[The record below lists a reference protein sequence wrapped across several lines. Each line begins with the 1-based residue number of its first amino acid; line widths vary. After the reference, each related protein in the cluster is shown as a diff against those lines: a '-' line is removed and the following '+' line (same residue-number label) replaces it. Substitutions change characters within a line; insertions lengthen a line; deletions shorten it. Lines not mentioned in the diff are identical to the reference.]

1 MGRLRLRPRSL
12 TVPTKPNPVDRNT
25 AIGLSLMFLIMMSWF
40 WYMTP
45 SEEQLNRLREERL
58 IQDSLR
64 AVQAT
69 LPDAGSPVLPDDGP
83 ILDEPANP
91 AGIFAT
97 NVAETVIQ
105 TVSTPLYTATFT
117 NVGGGPARFELKS
130 YSKWDG
136 TPVQMISDTTRSA
149 YSMGFVSRL
158 NHNIETRNLV
168 FTPLQTGDLVL
179 EAGGSAS
186 LSYLYEPES
195 GARLVYEWT
204 FHADTYAFDLI
215 VRFEGMERFLSDRN
229 LELTFVPR
237 LNSTEKTQSS
247 EGAFKSGYVYS
258 AEVLEQV
265 IRTKTGREEK
275 IFNGETD
282 WIASKTKFFTQIIK
296 PEVKG
301 TGAVIVAELT
311 GEPSA
316 ETTQH
321 SYATTLR
328 WRLPDNPSA
337 RFHLYLG
344 PLEYNQ
350 ISKFDPHAY
359 EMVEVGYA
367 WINWFSKPFVKY
379 LILPVMTTLNDWLGN
394 MGLAII
400 VFSILIKIILHYP
413 TKKSF
418 ESMAAMRELQPE
430 MKLIQEKYKD
440 DPQKQQQATMEL
452 FKKAKVNPLGGCLPN
467 LLQLPV
473 LITLWRFFSNAIEI
487 RGESFLWAPDLSAPD
502 VILNLPFSIPF
513 MGDHIA
519 GFVLLMTASM
529 VWQMKISGQGGAAN
543 PQMKVFTYVLPVM
556 LLVMFNNF
564 ASGLSLYYLLYNLL
578 SIGQQY
584 MINQKI
590 DHAKLMADIE
600 GGSKKKAT
608 RGKAKKA

>member
-1 MGRLRLRPRSL
+1 
-12 TVPTKPNPVDRNT
+12 VDRNT

-45 SEEQLNRLREERL
+45 SEEQLNRLREESRT
-58 IQDSLR
+58 QDSLR
-64 AVQAT
+64 AAQAT
-69 LPDAGSPVLPDDGP
+69 LPDAGSLILPEDAP
-83 ILDEPANP
+83 LADESADPS
-91 AGIFAT
+91 GIFA
-97 NVAETVIQ
+97 AAAADTVIQ
-105 TVSTPLYTATFT
+105 TVSTPLYTAVFS
-117 NVGGGPARFELKS
+117 NVGGGPARFELKT

-149 YSMGFVSRL
+149 YSMGFVSTQ
-158 NHNIETRNLV
+158 NYNIETRNLV

-179 EAGGSAS
+179 ETGGSAT
-186 LSYLYEPES
+186 LTYVYEPEP

-204 FHADTYAFDLI
+204 FQADTYAFDLH

-229 LELTFVPR
+229 LELGFVPR
-237 LNSTEKTQSS
+237 LNSTEKSQSS
-247 EGAFKSGYVYS
+247 EGTFKSGYVYS

-265 IRTKTGREEK
+265 IRTKAGREEK

-296 PEVKG
+296 PQDKG
-301 TGAVIVAELT
+301 TGAVVVAELT

-316 ETTQH
+316 ETTEH
-321 SYATTLR
+321 TYATTLR
-328 WRLPDNPSA
+328 WRLPDSRDA
-337 RFHLYLG
+337 RFHLYMG
-344 PLEYNQ
+344 PLEYDY
-350 ISKFDPHAY
+350 ISKFDTHAY

-367 WINWFSKPFVKY
+367 WINWFSRPFVKY

-440 DPQKQQQATMEL
+440 DPQKQQQATMDL

-473 LITLWRFFSNAIEI
+473 LLTLWRFFSNAIEI
-487 RGESFLWAPDLSAPD
+487 RGESFLWASDLSAPD

-529 VWQMKISGQGGAAN
+529 VWQMKISGQGGASN
-543 PQMKVFTYVLPVM
+543 PQMKVFIYVLPVM

-600 GGSKKKAT
+600 GGSKKKVA
-608 RGKAKKA
+608 RSKSKKG

>member
-1 MGRLRLRPRSL
+1 M
-12 TVPTKPNPVDRNT
+12 DRNT
-25 AIGLSLMFLIMMSWF
+25 AVGLSLMFLIMMSWF

-45 SEEQLNRLREERL
+45 NEEQINRLREQRRIE
-58 IQDSLR
+58 DSLR
-64 AVQAT
+64 AVRAPLPT
-69 LPDAGSPVLPDDGP
+69 LPDAGLPETAISAPAQPVLTGV
-83 ILDEPANP
+83 
-91 AGIFAT
+91 FAT
-97 NVAETVIQ
+97 TASTDTVIQ
-105 TVSTPLYTATFT
+105 TVETPLYIATFT
-117 NVGGGPARFELKS
+117 NVGAGPARMELKT

-149 YSMGFVSRL
+149 YSVGFVSTQ
-158 NHNIETRNLV
+158 NHNIETRNVV
-168 FTPLQTGDLVL
+168 FTPMSTGSVTLTEGQTGSLV
-179 EAGGSAS
+179 
-186 LSYLYEPES
+186 YTFEPEE
-195 GARLVYEWT
+195 GVRLVYTWT
-204 FHADTYAFDLI
+204 FNANTYAFDLD
-215 VRFEGMERFLSDRN
+215 VRFEGMERYLIDRN
-229 LELTFVPR
+229 LELSFAPR
-237 LNSTEKTQSS
+237 LNSTEKSRAS
-247 EGAFKSGYVYS
+247 EGTFKSGYVYS

-265 IRTKTGREEK
+265 ILSKAGREEK
-275 IFNGETD
+275 IFNGATD
-282 WIASKTKFFTQIIK
+282 WVASKTKFFTQIIK
-296 PEVKG
+296 PETAG
-301 TGAVIVAELT
+301 TGAVITAELT
-311 GEPSA
+311 GDASDEL
-316 ETTQH
+316 TQH
-321 SYATTLR
+321 TYSTTLR
-328 WRLPDNPSA
+328 WRLPDTRSA
-337 RFHLYLG
+337 RFHLYMG

-350 ISKFDPHAY
+350 ISTFDANAY

-487 RGESFLWAPDLSAPD
+487 RGEAFLWAPDLSAPD

-543 PQMKVFTYVLPVM
+543 PQMKMLIYILPVM

-564 ASGLSLYYLLYNLL
+564 ASGLSLYYLMYNLL

-584 MINQKI
+584 MINKKV
-590 DHAKLMADIE
+590 DHAKLMAEIE
-600 GGSKKKAT
+600 GGGEKKKKKASKT
-608 RGKAKKA
+608 PKN